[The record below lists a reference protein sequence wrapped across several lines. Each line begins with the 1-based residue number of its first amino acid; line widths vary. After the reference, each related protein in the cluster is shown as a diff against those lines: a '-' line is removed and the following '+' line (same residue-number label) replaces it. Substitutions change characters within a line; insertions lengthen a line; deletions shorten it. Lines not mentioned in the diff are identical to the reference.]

1 MRSADAWLVYGT
13 RHVRDVVALGA
24 DPDRT
29 VIAPITALAPEPPVE
44 PHPPLVG
51 EERRYLFVGRLIERK
66 GIDVLLEAFC
76 RVDGGELWIVGD
88 GPMREAVEA
97 AASRDRRIR
106 LLGHRDGE
114 ALAQAYR
121 DAHILLV
128 PSLYEPWGWWSTRGL
143 LTACR

>member
-1 MRSADAWLVYGT
+1 M
-13 RHVRDVVALGA
+13 
-24 DPDRT
+24 
-29 VIAPITALAPEPPVE
+29 
-44 PHPPLVG
+44 
-51 EERRYLFVGRLIERK
+51 
-66 GIDVLLEAFC
+66 LLEAFR

-128 PSLYEPWGWWSTRGL
+128 PSLYEPWGLVVHEGL
-143 LTACR
+143 AHGLPVITTDQVGAGDDLIESGTNGYVVPAGSA